1 MIIERPETVLLVGKT
16 DYLSKLRPDLDPVYS
31 GEKISN
37 DFIDF
42 VQESMRRCSRRREVL
57 TLVKDFTKNAS
68 RKGKTKKEIF
78 RDLRPF
84 IKWRKSREHKFN
96 CRLLS
101 RQLSAIVIY
110 RHMNSIVFAEKV
122 SQ

>member
-16 DYLSKLRPDLDPVYS
+16 DYLSTLRPVLDPVYS

-37 DFIDF
+37 DFVDF
-42 VQESMRRCSRRREVL
+42 VQETMRRCSRREVL
-57 TLVKDFTKNAS
+57 TLVKNFTKDAS

-96 CRLLS
+96 GRLLS
-101 RQLSAIVIY
+101 RQLMGIIIY